1 MQIAPLLR
9 SASMGVYAKRASAR
23 VQLTIEESVAITEL
37 VKSETYICIF
47 TLYSGVKN
55 TFRRKV
61 TVLTATINS
70 DV

>member
-37 VKSETYICIF
+37 VKSKNYICIF
-47 TLYSGVKN
+47 TLGLIFLES
-55 TFRRKV
+55 
-61 TVLTATINS
+61 
-70 DV
+70 